1 MMYKLS
7 RTSFNLLV
15 CSGRLQRKRIIS
27 EGRVV
32 TLKNFRYM
40 LSRRDAYET
49 SLANGREE
57 RRRRKDGRWQGRI
70 IVLLLLVCAVV
81 TVLVAADYW
90 MNYGKIYRGVSV
102 GSVPLGGK
110 TPGEAQQI
118 LEERAGSL
126 EEIELT
132 GPQKFTVP
140 SDRLGVNF
148 DVEARA

>member
-1 MMYKLS
+1 M
-7 RTSFNLLV
+7 
-15 CSGRLQRKRIIS
+15 
-27 EGRVV
+27 
-32 TLKNFRYM
+32 
-40 LSRRDAYET
+40 
-49 SLANGREE
+49 
-57 RRRRKDGRWQGRI
+57 
-70 IVLLLLVCAVV
+70 

-132 GPQKFTVP
+132 GPQEFTVP